1 MDFSQISLQFK
12 LMAIFILAVFYAIY
26 YGKMIIQKKK
36 GITTNQI
43 GKRKEKKLHTV
54 ETLMSIA
61 TVSVVIIQLLSIFF
75 DLSFM
80 PTSAR
85 FTGFC
90 IAGIGDI
97 FFLISVIQMKNSWR
111 AGIPEKDKTKL
122 VTNGIYK
129 FSRNPAFVGFD
140 FMYIGILLMYFNVL
154 TLIFSLFCIVMLHLQ
169 ILQEEKYMADT
180 FAEEYLNYK
189 KKVFRYLGRKHGRK

>member
-1 MDFSQISLQFK
+1 MNFSENNLPFK

-26 YGKMIIQKKK
+26 FGKMIIQKKK
-36 GITTNQI
+36 GITTHQI

-54 ETLMSIA
+54 EALMSVA
-61 TVSVVIIQLLSIFF
+61 TFSVVIIQLLSIFF
-75 DLSFM
+75 DWNIM
-80 PTSAR
+80 PSGAR

-97 FFLISVIQMKNSWR
+97 FFLISVTYMKDSWR

-122 VTNGIYK
+122 VTDGIYK

-140 FMYIGILLMYFNVL
+140 FMYIGILLMFFNIG
-154 TLIFSLFCIVMLHLQ
+154 TLLFSLFSIMMLHMQ
-169 ILQEEKYMADT
+169 ILQEEKYMAKT
-180 FAEEYLNYK
+180 FGEEYLEYK
-189 KKVFRYLGRKHGRK
+189 KKVFRYIGRR

>member
-1 MDFSQISLQFK
+1 MNFSENNLPFK

-26 YGKMIIQKKK
+26 FGKMIIQKKK
-36 GITTNQI
+36 GITTHQI

-54 ETLMSIA
+54 EALMSVA
-61 TVSVVIIQLLSIFF
+61 TFSVVIIQLLSIFF
-75 DLSFM
+75 DWNIM
-80 PTSAR
+80 PSGTR

-97 FFLISVIQMKNSWR
+97 FFLISVIYMKDSWR

-122 VTNGIYK
+122 VTDGIYK

-140 FMYIGILLMYFNVL
+140 FMYIGILLMFFNIG
-154 TLIFSLFCIVMLHLQ
+154 TLLFSLFSIVMLHLQ
-169 ILQEEKYMADT
+169 ILQEEKYMAKT
-180 FAEEYLNYK
+180 FGEEYLEYK
-189 KKVFRYLGRKHGRK
+189 KKVFRYIGRR

>member
-1 MDFSQISLQFK
+1 MNFSENNLPFK

-26 YGKMIIQKKK
+26 FGKMIIQKKK
-36 GITTNQI
+36 GITTHQI

-54 ETLMSIA
+54 ETLMSVA
-61 TVSVVIIQLLSIFF
+61 TFSVVIIQLLSIFF
-75 DLSFM
+75 DWNIM
-80 PTSAR
+80 PSGAR

-97 FFLISVIQMKNSWR
+97 FFLISVTYMKDSWR

-122 VTNGIYK
+122 VTDGIYK

-140 FMYIGILLMYFNVL
+140 FMYIGILLMFFNIG
-154 TLIFSLFCIVMLHLQ
+154 TLLFSLFSIVMLHLQ
-169 ILQEEKYMADT
+169 ILQEEKYMAKT
-180 FAEEYLNYK
+180 FGEEYLKYK
-189 KKVFRYLGRKHGRK
+189 KKVFRYIGRR

>member
-1 MDFSQISLQFK
+1 MNFSENNLPFK

-26 YGKMIIQKKK
+26 FGKMIIQKKK
-36 GITTNQI
+36 GITTHQI

-54 ETLMSIA
+54 ETLMSVA
-61 TVSVVIIQLLSIFF
+61 TFSVVIIQLLSIFF
-75 DLSFM
+75 DWNIM
-80 PTSAR
+80 PSGAR

-97 FFLISVIQMKNSWR
+97 FFLISVIYMKDSWR

-122 VTNGIYK
+122 VTDGIYK

-140 FMYIGILLMYFNVL
+140 FMYVGVLLMFFNIG
-154 TLIFSLFCIVMLHLQ
+154 TLLFSLFSIVMLHLQ
-169 ILQEEKYMADT
+169 ILQEEKYMAKT
-180 FAEEYLNYK
+180 FGEEYLEYK
-189 KKVFRYLGRKHGRK
+189 KKVFRYIGRR

>member
-1 MDFSQISLQFK
+1 MNFSENNLPFK

-26 YGKMIIQKKK
+26 FGKMIIQKKK
-36 GITTNQI
+36 GITTHQI

-54 ETLMSIA
+54 EALMSVA
-61 TVSVVIIQLLSIFF
+61 TFSVVIIQLLSIFF
-75 DLSFM
+75 DWNIM
-80 PTSAR
+80 PSGAR

-97 FFLISVIQMKNSWR
+97 FFLISVTYMKDSWR

-122 VTNGIYK
+122 VTDGIYK

-140 FMYIGILLMYFNVL
+140 FMYIGILLMFFNIG
-154 TLIFSLFCIVMLHLQ
+154 TLLFSLFSIMMLHLQ
-169 ILQEEKYMADT
+169 ILQEEKYMAKT
-180 FAEEYLNYK
+180 FGEEYLEYK
-189 KKVFRYLGRKHGRK
+189 KKVFRYIGRR

>member
-1 MDFSQISLQFK
+1 MNFSENNLPFK

-36 GITTNQI
+36 GITTHQI

-54 ETLMSIA
+54 ETLMSVA
-61 TVSVVIIQLLSIFF
+61 TFSVVIIQLLSIFF
-75 DLSFM
+75 DWNIM
-80 PTSAR
+80 PSGAR

-97 FFLISVIQMKNSWR
+97 FFLISVTYMKDSWR

-122 VTNGIYK
+122 VTDGIYK

-140 FMYIGILLMYFNVL
+140 FMYIGILLMFFNIG
-154 TLIFSLFCIVMLHLQ
+154 TLLFSLFSIVMLHLQ
-169 ILQEEKYMADT
+169 ILQEEKYMAKT
-180 FAEEYLNYK
+180 FGEEYLEYK
-189 KKVFRYLGRKHGRK
+189 KKVFRYIGRR

>member
-1 MDFSQISLQFK
+1 MNFSENNLPFK

-26 YGKMIIQKKK
+26 FGKMIIQKKK
-36 GITTNQI
+36 GITTHQI

-54 ETLMSIA
+54 ETLMSVA
-61 TVSVVIIQLLSIFF
+61 TFSVVIIQLLSIFF
-75 DLSFM
+75 DWNIM
-80 PTSAR
+80 PSGAR

-97 FFLISVIQMKNSWR
+97 FFLISVTYMKDSWR

-122 VTNGIYK
+122 VTDGIYK

-140 FMYIGILLMYFNVL
+140 FMYIGILLMFFNIG
-154 TLIFSLFCIVMLHLQ
+154 TLLFSLFSIMMLHLQ
-169 ILQEEKYMADT
+169 ILQEEKYMAKT
-180 FAEEYLNYK
+180 FGEEYLEYK
-189 KKVFRYLGRKHGRK
+189 EKVFRYIGRR

>member
-1 MDFSQISLQFK
+1 MNFSENNLPFK

-26 YGKMIIQKKK
+26 FGKMIIQKKK
-36 GITTNQI
+36 GITTHQI

-54 ETLMSIA
+54 ETLMSVA
-61 TVSVVIIQLLSIFF
+61 TFSVVIIQLLSIFF
-75 DLSFM
+75 DWNIM
-80 PTSAR
+80 PSGAR

-97 FFLISVIQMKNSWR
+97 FFLISVIYMKDSWR

-122 VTNGIYK
+122 VTDGIYK

-140 FMYIGILLMYFNVL
+140 FMYIGVLLMFFNIG
-154 TLIFSLFCIVMLHLQ
+154 TLLFSLFSIVMLHLQ
-169 ILQEEKYMADT
+169 ILQEEKYMAKT
-180 FAEEYLNYK
+180 FGEEYLEYK
-189 KKVFRYLGRKHGRK
+189 KKVFRYIGRR

>member
-1 MDFSQISLQFK
+1 MNFSENNLPFK

-26 YGKMIIQKKK
+26 FGKMIIQKKK
-36 GITTNQI
+36 GITTHQI

-54 ETLMSIA
+54 ETLMSVA
-61 TVSVVIIQLLSIFF
+61 TFSVVIIQLLSIFF
-75 DLSFM
+75 DWNIM
-80 PTSAR
+80 PFGAR

-97 FFLISVIQMKNSWR
+97 FFLISVTYMKDSWR

-122 VTNGIYK
+122 VTDGIYK

-140 FMYIGILLMYFNVL
+140 FMYTGVLLMFFNIG
-154 TLIFSLFCIVMLHLQ
+154 TLLFSLFSIVMLHLQ
-169 ILQEEKYMADT
+169 ILQEEKYMAKT
-180 FAEEYLNYK
+180 FGEEYLEYK
-189 KKVFRYLGRKHGRK
+189 KKVFRYIGRR

>member
-1 MDFSQISLQFK
+1 MNFSENNLPFK

-26 YGKMIIQKKK
+26 FGKMIIQKKK
-36 GITTNQI
+36 GITTHQI

-54 ETLMSIA
+54 ETLMSVA
-61 TVSVVIIQLLSIFF
+61 TFSVVIIQLLSILF
-75 DLSFM
+75 DWNIM
-80 PTSAR
+80 PSGAR

-97 FFLISVIQMKNSWR
+97 FFLISVIYMKDSWR

-122 VTNGIYK
+122 VTDGIYK

-140 FMYIGILLMYFNVL
+140 FMYIGVLLMFFNIG
-154 TLIFSLFCIVMLHLQ
+154 TLLFSLFSIVMLHLQ
-169 ILQEEKYMADT
+169 ILQEEKYMAKT
-180 FAEEYLNYK
+180 FGEEYLEYK
-189 KKVFRYLGRKHGRK
+189 KKVFRYIGRR

>member
-1 MDFSQISLQFK
+1 MNFSENNLPFK

-26 YGKMIIQKKK
+26 FGKMIIQKKK
-36 GITTNQI
+36 GITTHQI

-54 ETLMSIA
+54 ETFMSVA
-61 TVSVVIIQLLSIFF
+61 TFSVVIIQLLSIFF
-75 DLSFM
+75 DWNIM
-80 PTSAR
+80 PSGAR

-97 FFLISVIQMKNSWR
+97 FFLISVIYMKDSWR

-122 VTNGIYK
+122 VTDGIYK

-140 FMYIGILLMYFNVL
+140 FMYTGVLLMFFNIG
-154 TLIFSLFCIVMLHLQ
+154 TLLFSLFSIVMLHLQ
-169 ILQEEKYMADT
+169 ILQEEKYMAKT
-180 FAEEYLNYK
+180 FGEEYLEYK
-189 KKVFRYLGRKHGRK
+189 KKVFRYIGRR